1 MDAFVSEWIGKYVKI
16 DTTFGYYYKG
26 TVIGSDKDFILF
38 KDFNG
43 KMTMIRIGIITLIK
57 EVEK

>member
-16 DTTFGYYYKG
+16 DTTYGYYYKG

-43 KMTMIRIGIITLIK
+43 KMIMIRIGIITLIK